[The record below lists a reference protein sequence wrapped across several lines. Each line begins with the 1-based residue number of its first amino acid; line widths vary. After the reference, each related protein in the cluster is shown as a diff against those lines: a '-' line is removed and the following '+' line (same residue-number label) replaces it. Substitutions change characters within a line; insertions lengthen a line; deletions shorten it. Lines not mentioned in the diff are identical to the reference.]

1 MNTSKIVL
9 NSLMMKYELSKK
21 QKKEFLKLTYKIF
34 KHKEFQKRL
43 TSAFAHHND
52 IPLGYHILEV
62 ALDTYLTCI
71 KKDVDPR
78 IPVTI
83 AMLHDLYELPWQNNK
98 ESSNVKYFH
107 KHGFRH
113 PIEAVINSICWYPY
127 LFKDHKESLI
137 IIDGIIHHM
146 YPLMVPVIN
155 SFNTNEIELKNYDKI
170 KKIDEE
176 LLNQIIYSVNR
187 GRLFNA
193 SLCKSKF
200 KEGRIVSSSDKKVS
214 LNNFTNLKGVTALI
228 TGTNKNIET

>member
-1 MNTSKIVL
+1 
-9 NSLMMKYELSKK
+9 
-21 QKKEFLKLTYKIF
+21 
-34 KHKEFQKRL
+34 
-43 TSAFAHHND
+43 
-52 IPLGYHILEV
+52 
-62 ALDTYLTCI
+62 
-71 KKDVDPR
+71 
-78 IPVTI
+78 
-83 AMLHDLYELPWQNNK
+83 
-98 ESSNVKYFH
+98 
-107 KHGFRH
+107 
-113 PIEAVINSICWYPY
+113 
-127 LFKDHKESLI
+127 
-137 IIDGIIHHM
+137 M